1 MQVRLEKITHICRQ
15 STLRASESQGNLVF
29 LLRIAKATG
38 EFSMGS
44 GPYDLYAETELLSK
58 REELGGLRSN

>member
-15 STLRASESQGNLVF
+15 STLRASEPQGNLV
-29 LLRIAKATG
+29 LLLSIAKATG

-44 GPYDLYAETELLSK
+44 GPYDLYAEDRAVQQK
-58 REELGGLRSN
+58 GGACRTGE